1 MKLIKIRQDIPRA
14 SIADVAAATAMQLEP
29 LLPRI
34 RACSRIAIAVGSR
47 GIASLAAVV
56 RQTVATVRQ
65 QGVEPFIVPAMGS
78 HGGAIA
84 EGQAAI
90 LAEYGITEELVG
102 APVCSSM
109 ETKELPSGECPARL
123 HARGRKS
130 APITIDNRYTFA
142 YITSMAPK
150 GNWGS
155 NSERGHRTKVGGEQ
169 STGTTLKA
177 IRLPNETLEKIKAK
191 RRGSFSAYIRELID
205 RDLRKD

>member
-1 MKLIKIRQDIPRA
+1 
-14 SIADVAAATAMQLEP
+14 MQLEP

-109 ETKELPSGECPARL
+109 ETKELPSGE
-123 HARGRKS
+123 
-130 APITIDNRYTFA
+130 
-142 YITSMAPK
+142 
-150 GNWGS
+150 
-155 NSERGHRTKVGGEQ
+155 Q